1 MSNLIMPGNNQDFS
15 KIAKEVGAPPIQP
28 QSIPIEQ
35 IITQVSSQV
44 AQQVFLGMI
53 LPVETKLD
61 ILAEKL
67 GITPDE
73 LNQMMEEKLQEL
85 VNQVKNGAVVK
96 ENTND

>member
-1 MSNLIMPGNNQDFS
+1 MSSLIMPGSNQDFS
-15 KIAKEVGAPPIQP
+15 KIAKEAGAPPIQL
-28 QSIPIEQ
+28 QQIPLEEVIA
-35 IITQVSSQV
+35 QVSSQV

-67 GITPDE
+67 GIAPDE
-73 LNQMMEEKLQEL
+73 LNQMMEEKIQEL
-85 VNQVKNGAVVK
+85 MNQAKNNIATK

>member
-1 MSNLIMPGNNQDFS
+1 MSSLIMSGSNQDFS
-15 KIAKEVGAPPIQP
+15 KIAKQVGAPPIQP
-28 QSIPIEQ
+28 QQIPLEEV
-35 IITQVSSQV
+35 ITQVSSQV

-61 ILAEKL
+61 ILSEKL

-73 LNQMMEEKLQEL
+73 LNQMMEEKIQEL
-85 VNQVKNGAVVK
+85 VNQAKNNIAAK

>member
-1 MSNLIMPGNNQDFS
+1 MPSLIMPGSNQDFS
-15 KIAKEVGAPPIQP
+15 KIAKQAGAPPIQP
-28 QSIPIEQ
+28 QQIPLEEVIA
-35 IITQVSSQV
+35 QVSSQV

-73 LNQMMEEKLQEL
+73 LNQMMEEKIQEL
-85 VNQVKNGAVVK
+85 VNQAKNNIAAK

>member
-15 KIAKEVGAPPIQP
+15 KIVKEVGKPPIQP
-28 QSIPIEQ
+28 QTIPIEQ
-35 IITQVSSQV
+35 VISQVSSQV

-61 ILAEKL
+61 ILGEKL

-73 LNQMMEEKLQEL
+73 LNQMMEEKIQEL
-85 VNQVKNGAVVK
+85 MNQANLRK
-96 ENTND
+96 ENSND

>member
-1 MSNLIMPGNNQDFS
+1 MSSLIMPGNNQDFS
-15 KIAKEVGAPPIQP
+15 KIAKEAGAPPIQP

-61 ILAEKL
+61 ILGEKL

-73 LNQMMEEKLQEL
+73 LNQMMEEKIQEL
-85 VNQVKNGAVVK
+85 MNWAKNNVAAK

>member
-1 MSNLIMPGNNQDFS
+1 MSNLIMPGSNQDFS
-15 KIAKEVGAPPIQP
+15 KIAKEAGKPPIQP
-28 QSIPIEQ
+28 QTIPIEQ
-35 IITQVSSQV
+35 VISQVSSQV

-61 ILAEKL
+61 ILGEKL

-73 LNQMMEEKLQEL
+73 LNQMMEEKIQEL
-85 VNQVKNGAVVK
+85 MNWAKNNVAAK